1 AYDST
6 IDKLVLAGN
15 ANSEDLINVGG
26 DTTGFLTAAY
36 LATNNTMRGH
46 LSEDAVAF
54 YDLSRFSG
62 VTNGSFVVDGKTI
75 AVGRSD
81 TIQSIVSR
89 INTSGARVSAAFD
102 LSSNKLSF
110 ATTYNTED
118 NVSIGSDTSGFLSA
132 AGINSANTI
141 VG

>member
-1 AYDST
+1 TINGVSISINKNTDSLSSIISRINNAGAGVTAAYDST

-89 INTSGARVSAAFD
+89 INTS
-102 LSSNKLSF
+102 
-110 ATTYNTED
+110 
-118 NVSIGSDTSGFLSA
+118 
-132 AGINSANTI
+132 
-141 VG
+141 